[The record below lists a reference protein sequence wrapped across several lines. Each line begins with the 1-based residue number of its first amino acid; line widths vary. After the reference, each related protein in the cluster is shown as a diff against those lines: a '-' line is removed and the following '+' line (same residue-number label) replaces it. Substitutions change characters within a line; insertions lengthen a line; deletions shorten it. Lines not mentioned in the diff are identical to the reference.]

1 MKAKLFA
8 GALSLLGAGLFIV
21 SLQIETPFSYD
32 PLGPKPFPMAVS
44 IGLLTLPLLIIFIP
58 QPQVVHVKIQSRV
71 VKLVLI
77 LFFYLLS
84 FEFLGFMLSTT
95 ISGYF
100 IARIIGSSRM
110 QGLLT
115 GLIISILFY
124 GIFRLW
130 LDARLPLGQIYNVV
144 GA

>member
-8 GALSLLGAGLFIV
+8 GALSLLGVGLFIV
-21 SLQIETPFSYD
+21 SLQIKTPFSYD

-44 IGLLTLPLLIIFIP
+44 IGLLILPLWVGFIP
-58 QPQVVHVKIQSRV
+58 QSPVVHFKTNSRV

-95 ISGYF
+95 ISSYLT
-100 IARIIGSSRM
+100 ARIIGSSRM

-130 LDARLPLGQIYNVV
+130 LDARLPLGQIYNAI

>member
-8 GALSLLGAGLFIV
+8 GALSLLGVGLFVV
-21 SLQIETPFSYD
+21 SLQIKTPFSYD

-44 IGLLTLPLLIIFIP
+44 IGLLILPLWIIFIP
-58 QPQVVHVKIQSRV
+58 QSPVAQFKIQSRV
-71 VKLVLI
+71 LKLVLI
-77 LFFYLLS
+77 LFFYLLA

-95 ISGYF
+95 ISSYLT
-100 IARIIGSSRM
+100 ARIIGSSRM

-130 LDARLPLGQIYNVV
+130 LDARLPLGQIYNAI